1 MVTTLLNLRIKCVLK
16 YSAFVI
22 LFLVIF
28 YYLKPLSH
36 SYSPVDRSE
45 WYKAAV
51 AGIGGSN
58 NGYHN
63 SQNLVEKLRPK
74 LVTSNSSDHHGEP
87 VWNELN
93 VARSQQEVFDREEG
107 YKLFAFNTLV
117 RYS

>member
-1 MVTTLLNLRIKCVLK
+1 MVTTLLNLRVKCVLK

-22 LFLVIF
+22 LFLVLF
-28 YYLKPLSH
+28 YYLRSLGH
-36 SYSPVDRSE
+36 SYSPVDKSE
-45 WYKAAV
+45 WLKGVAV
-51 AGIGGSN
+51 GSSN
-58 NGYHN
+58 NYHN

-93 VARSQQEVFDREEG
+93 VARSQQEVYEREEG

-117 RYS
+117 R